1 VVRPTAKVLELF
13 DNAVGPMLE
22 LSIAVQNQMA
32 VVSATRDF
40 LLPKLVN
47 GALNIESLGIDDWFG
62 GTHLAGTRVRSAP
75 DHYVSI
81 SVGCCSA
88 GSVAVPY
95 TASKM
100 PCAK

>member
-1 VVRPTAKVLELF
+1 MPLTSGYA
-13 DNAVGPMLE
+13 
-22 LSIAVQNQMA
+22 NQRR
-32 VVSATRDF
+32 SLDPCC